1 MEKDEKQLIIGSR
14 DSLLA
19 VRQST
24 IVLDYLR
31 RAHPQMRC
39 ELLTMKT
46 TGDRILEKR
55 LDQIGGKG
63 LFVKELDIALR
74 GGRTDLSVHSLKD
87 MPAEIPED
95 LPVIGFSGR
104 EDPRDVLVLPE
115 GISDIAEMDFTKP
128 IGTSSRRRALQAR
141 ELFPRARF
149 ESVRGNVQTRLRKL
163 DEGQYCALIL
173 AAAGLRRL
181 GLDKRISRVFSV
193 EEIIPSAGQG
203 ILALQGRQGVDYS
216 CLDGFLNERSAIAAA
231 AERAFVGA
239 LGGGCTSPIAAH
251 AAFVDADDSG
261 MDACSGNENGFG
273 ANACSGNENGSCS
286 DACVHCGSG
295 SGRDAENRPD
305 RGTYSDPDR
314 GLYSNPDRGLASS
327 PDKEMMTLRGFYYDE
342 LTCRSYRK
350 KITVRAGSSEEGREA
365 GKELA
370 AAILAEARG

>member
-31 RAHPQMRC
+31 RAHPEMRC

-74 GGRTDLSVHSLKD
+74 DGRTDLSVHSLKD

-193 EEIIPSAGQG
+193 DELIPSAGQG

-251 AAFVDADDSG
+251 AAFADADDSG
-261 MDACSGNENGFG
+261 TD
-273 ANACSGNENGSCS
+273 ACSGNENGSCS
-286 DACVHCGSG
+286 DAGAGAHCGSG
-295 SGRDAENRPD
+295 SGRDAESSPD
-305 RGTYSDPDR
+305 RGPYSDSDR
-314 GLYSNPDRGLASS
+314 GLYSTYGSPDRGFYSV
-327 PDKEMMTLRGFYYDE
+327 PDREMMTLRGFYYDE